1 MKRKKRTKVNGR
13 LVRSYLAATIS
24 ITLVLFLMGILSFLM
39 LNTRRLSDYVREHVG
54 FTLILHDKIK
64 EVDVL
69 RLQKTLAAT
78 GYVKATKYV
87 DKEEAAKQLV
97 TELGEDFEGF
107 LGFNPLFSSIDIK
120 LHAGYIRADSLAVL
134 EDRFMAYPE
143 VKEVY
148 YQHDLVNAINKNV
161 NKLGL
166 VLLIFSGL
174 LLLIFIALINNTI
187 RISVY
192 SRRFVI
198 NTMML
203 VGATRSFIRRPF
215 LRMSLLYGLFAG
227 LIANGAIFAVVW
239 SSRRAFSEMTDLQQT
254 DTLGIT
260 FLAVFLF
267 GAFISWLSTYF
278 SVNKFLRLK
287 FDDLFY

>member
-1 MKRKKRTKVNGR
+1 MKKKRRTKFNGR
-13 LVRSYLAATIS
+13 LVRSYLTATIS
-24 ITLVLFLMGILSFLM
+24 ITLVLFLMGILLLLM
-39 LNTRRLSDYVREHVG
+39 LNAERLSDYVREHVG
-54 FTLILHDKIK
+54 FTLILHDNVK

-78 GYVKATKYV
+78 GYVRATKYV
-87 DKEEAAKQLV
+87 GKEEAAKQLAA
-97 TELGEDFEGF
+97 ELGEDFEGF

-120 LHAGYIRADSLAVL
+120 LHAGYIRPDSLSVL
-134 EDRFMAYPE
+134 EKRFMEYPQ

-148 YQHDLVNAINKNV
+148 YQRDLVNTINKNV
-161 NKLGL
+161 NKIGILLL
-166 VLLIFSGL
+166 VFSAL

-192 SRRFVI
+192 SQRFVI

-203 VGATRSFIRRPF
+203 VGATRSFIRSPF
-215 LRMSLLYGLFAG
+215 LSMSIIYGLVAG
-227 LIANGAIFAVVW
+227 LIANGAIFAMVW
-239 SSRRAFSEMTDLQQT
+239 SYRKAFSEMIDMQQT

-260 FLAVFLF
+260 FLAVFLS
-267 GAFISWLSTYF
+267 GALISWWSTYF